1 MWKTGFKNP
10 PRQTALVW
18 GRVQCRAH
26 IDFFFAPT
34 HRPVGKKHYSLTLN
48 TKHNYMDGIGTA
60 YTSHNKEI
68 FLHGKRLKIN
78 FKINKSD

>member
-1 MWKTGFKNP
+1 
-10 PRQTALVW
+10 
-18 GRVQCRAH
+18 
-26 IDFFFAPT
+26 
-34 HRPVGKKHYSLTLN
+34 
-48 TKHNYMDGIGTA
+48 MDGIGTA